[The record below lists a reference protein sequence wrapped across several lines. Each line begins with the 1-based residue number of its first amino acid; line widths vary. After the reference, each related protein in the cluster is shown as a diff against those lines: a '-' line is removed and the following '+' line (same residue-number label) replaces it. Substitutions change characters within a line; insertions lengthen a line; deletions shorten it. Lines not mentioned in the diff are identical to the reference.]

1 MRKEDK
7 MARTAN
13 DGLQYFPFSVHF
25 FSETDI
31 MIIRSRYGSDGIIMY
46 QHLLCEIYKNGY
58 YLPIDDDYIMIH
70 SDLMHIKENLTRQLV
85 NFLVH
90 RGIFNQQLWDS
101 DKVLTSEDI
110 QRQYQKSKKGSKRN
124 ITVDRKLWLLKNFE
138 TESFIKVYPDE
149 DNSEKNDDYS
159 KKNNNNSE
167 NYCTKES
174 KENKNKLNESKTKEI
189 PNFELYN
196 KILYLYNY
204 ICIDLPECQ
213 LSSGRIAAIQSLM
226 HQTFNNRAIT
236 LSDIAQCFNL
246 VQRSEFLKG
255 RIKDFSAD
263 FDWIIRY
270 ENFVKIMEQKYS
282 KLSDESY
289 DVSDFDKYAV
299 NYIPPVRQQ
308 LPAFCKCCEHK
319 NPYECIINCGNKAW
333 AKLNDKH

>member
-1 MRKEDK
+1 
-7 MARTAN
+7 MARTPK
-13 DGLQYFPFSVHF
+13 DGLDYFPLDVTF
-25 FSETDI
+25 FSEKSTK
-31 MIIRSRYGSDGIIMY
+31 IIRSRFGSDGIVVY
-46 QHLLCEIYKNGY
+46 TYLLCEIYRQGY
-58 YLPIDDDYIMIH
+58 YFQADDDFILVM
-70 SDLMHIKENLTRQLV
+70 SDELNIKENLTRQII
-85 NFLVH
+85 NFLLS
-90 RGIFNQQLWDS
+90 RSMFDNKLWQS
-101 DKVLTSEDI
+101 DKVLTSATI
-110 QRQYQKSKKGSKRN
+110 QKQYQESKKKSVKRAV
-124 ITVDRKLWLLKNFE
+124 IVDRKLWLLKNFE

-149 DNSEKNDDYS
+149 DNSEKNNDYS
-159 KKNNNNSE
+159 EKNNNNSE

-226 HQTFNNRAIT
+226 NQTFNNRTIT
-236 LSDIAQCFNL
+236 LSDIAQCFTL
-246 VQRSEFLKG
+246 VQRSKFLRG
-255 RIKDFSAD
+255 EVKDFSAN
-263 FDWIIRY
+263 FDWIIKY

-289 DVSDFDKYAV
+289 DISDFDKYAF

-308 LPAFCKCCEHK
+308 LPAFCKDCERK